1 VLSGVGLDAVE
12 GRNLGS
18 SCDAF
23 SEMNSARMI
32 LMKEWLQR
40 VNKVRISSVPG
51 LTPGEPFV
59 TTECSINKQI
69 SNESIRFPRRSTAG
83 ESEITLHNE

>member
-1 VLSGVGLDAVE
+1 VFWRGGVDAME
-12 GRNLGS
+12 GRNSGS
-18 SCDAF
+18 SCEVF
-23 SEMNSARMI
+23 GEINSAVMN

-40 VNKVRISSVPG
+40 VNKVRISSVPS